1 MKKKSLLP
9 YLLLFCVILVLM
21 SRSKFAADQIRGL
34 TAAVFSPLWQWMTP
48 TKQENS
54 DLLKL
59 QTENQLLKNE
69 LLRSHQLLKET
80 FYLKKEL
87 HQLFGDINSDS
98 YNARQHILKK
108 RLEAI
113 PAHVI
118 YRASASWNSFFWINV
133 GASTNQTLNRQ
144 VVMKN
149 SPVVVGN
156 SLVGVID
163 YVGQRQSR
171 VRLITDSGL
180 YPAVRAVRGNPQ
192 GIRLVETI
200 HVLLDNLAEYEGLFD
215 STEAKEQLIGQLEK
229 TQEALHK
236 QQETFYLAKGELQGS
251 SSPHKRS
258 HGNLLKGVGF
268 NYDFAD
274 DKGPARDLR
283 TGIPDGES
291 YSKEPIPLLKV
302 HDLLVTTG
310 MDGLFPEGLHVAEV
324 ISVEPLEEGAY
335 YYQLQAKPTAG
346 NLDSLSLVFVMA
358 PQGFDPEDNESALN

>member
-229 TQEALHK
+229 TQEA
-236 QQETFYLAKGELQGS
+236 
-251 SSPHKRS
+251 
-258 HGNLLKGVGF
+258 
-268 NYDFAD
+268 
-274 DKGPARDLR
+274 
-283 TGIPDGES
+283 
-291 YSKEPIPLLKV
+291 
-302 HDLLVTTG
+302 
-310 MDGLFPEGLHVAEV
+310 
-324 ISVEPLEEGAY
+324 
-335 YYQLQAKPTAG
+335 
-346 NLDSLSLVFVMA
+346 
-358 PQGFDPEDNESALN
+358 